1 MVIII
6 YECNLIVTVIHSV
19 HDIVMAGYEHN
30 HFLFLLFPQITEL
43 AGYTSRVSEMLQV
56 FEDVQQGK
64 YHMTGTVTDQSRAVG
79 MSVCLF
85 PFGSFV
91 TWGVTMFEL

>member
-6 YECNLIVTVIHSV
+6 YEHNLIITVTHSV
-19 HDIVMAGYEHN
+19 HDMVMAGVLFGYD
-30 HFLFLLFPQITEL
+30 FLFLLSLQITEL

-79 MSVCLF
+79 MSVCLSVCPSVCF
-85 PFGSFV
+85 LLV
-91 TWGVTMFEL
+91 LL